1 MGRQKG
7 EGARSKARPSSSSL
21 AASLLPSGSTA
32 AVGFGGYIGRSRLDS
47 SLAGEDSAS
56 FQDIDSEVAVHLKR
70 LARKDP
76 TTKLKALSSLS
87 ELIKEKPGK
96 DLVTVIP
103 QWAFEYKRLLMDYN
117 REVRRATHDT
127 MTNLVTAVGRDLAPH
142 LKSLMGP
149 WWLSQFDSVSEV
161 AQAAK
166 RSLQA
171 AFPASEKRLDALI
184 MCTEEIL
191 MYLEECL
198 NLTPKDMSDKAA
210 ALDEVEEMHNQI
222 ISSSLLALATLLDVL
237 VGVQLERSS
246 SDTESVAAQPKNA
259 SKARLVATSFAEK
272 LFAAHNCF
280 SDFLKFQSAAI
291 RSATYSVLRSFVK
304 NVPHIINDGNM
315 KSVAGIILGAFQE
328 KDPACHS
335 SMWDMILLFSKRFPD
350 SWTSI
355 NVQKTILNRFWHFL
369 RKGCF
374 GSQRTS
380 YPALVLFLD
389 YVPPKAV
396 VGENFFLDF
405 FQNCWAGGS
414 LSNSSTA
421 DRLAFFAAFKEC
433 FLWTLHKA
441 SRYYDGADSIHH
453 FRVTLI
459 ENVLVKILWQNYFSC
474 IGSNEQQYLSKDS
487 GFPLSKTLEASNVKC
502 PITYLQDLK
511 NCIID
516 ILSGIFALEPNLLS
530 GFCMEFQKN
539 CLGLFQ
545 LPLNIDPTIESFERV
560 FQFIILIGQH
570 ASQKGETW
578 PLAYVVG
585 PMLAKSFPM
594 IRSLDSPEGV
604 KLLSV
609 AVSVFGPRQIVQ
621 ELFVHNKEHSFS
633 PDDRVDRSLEADK
646 FIQIFKDTFVP
657 WCLHSH
663 DRSTS
668 ARLDLLLSL
677 LDKECFSEQWCAA
690 IMYAINLEDS
700 GTSSESL
707 DSDQITILALLLEKA
722 RHGITK
728 LKKDEDCRHWIAAE
742 PEHWH
747 SEPLES
753 FTVAL
758 ACSPLSYGTCNS
770 RFLCAVLG
778 GSTEGELTSFVSRKA
793 SILIFEEILKKLLS
807 FIHESSFDWVRDA
820 GSMITAW
827 AINSGLESKS
837 SASTKE
843 MSHFALQVLDG
854 SFFCLKTLIKDS
866 ELVPGILGAVLVIDW
881 EYSLRKSLDNVAE
894 NNETNIESKARL
906 EFGDSVHAF
915 CCKRNK
921 QFRNG
926 LDINNLQRLWG
937 ILIQCIRSSIY
948 NECKLNTEIITSW
961 CCSWI
966 LGFLSCFCQGQLE
979 EQVLLEKLLC
989 ENDTWPLWIV
999 PDFSSPEQLAFRK
1012 ASIHDSGH
1020 CKFVSF
1026 IDKLS
1031 LKLGIDKV
1039 LTGYRKL
1046 ALLSPGGTTLSSSE
1060 ETIHEDVTVR
1070 SWLAA
1075 EILCTW
1081 KWPGGSARDSF
1092 LPLLC
1097 AYAKNNTSP
1106 SKETLLD
1113 SIFIILLDGALVHG
1127 GCGGLNFVIPWPALN
1142 DEVEHIE
1149 EPFLRALVS
1158 FLSTLF
1164 KENIWET
1171 CNAIKLFELVVNKL
1185 YIGEAINMN
1194 CLRILPW
1201 LVNVLL
1207 QPLCDSRSGEADR
1220 DAEHDS
1226 SWNNHIQGII
1236 AGWVQKTILLPPLV
1250 MLETGQ
1256 GVEDWFQ
1263 LVISSYPFVAIG
1275 GIQEL
1280 SLGRVISQ
1288 LERTLL
1294 LELFRKQRQG
1304 VGTSSISNMPPVVQ
1318 LLLSKLIVVSVGYC
1332 WKDFNDED
1340 WEYVLFQLRRWIQS
1354 SVVLMEELAENVD
1367 ENITNNFTLENMDDD
1382 LKKLEQ
1388 IALIPDSFPFDIA
1401 KNALLSFSLC
1411 CGPFG
1416 IKQLND
1422 AENINPLG
1430 TERWDPIKDRILEGI
1445 LRLFFCT
1452 GIAEA
1457 ITSSYCDEAASVIS
1471 SSRSEH
1477 LYFWELVASSVVN
1490 SSVNARDRAVKSVEC
1505 WGLSKGPISSL
1516 FAILFSSKPVPSL
1529 QFAAYVIL
1537 STEPVSNLAILEDI
1551 THLDGNIN
1559 SEEDSRPI
1567 DLSVETSVHL
1577 KKEIACMI
1585 EKYPYEVLEMDL
1597 MAQQRV
1603 NVFLAWSLLLS
1614 YLWSLPS
1621 SSPARERLVQYI
1633 QSFATPVILDCIFQH
1648 IPLDLS
1654 ISQNTKKKDVELP
1667 AGLSEAAIAAT
1678 HAIKTGS
1685 LLFSIESLW
1694 PVEPVKLASLAGALY
1709 GLMICVLPA
1718 YVREW
1723 FSCLRDRSTSSSIE
1737 YFTRAWCSP
1746 SLIANELSQIKKNK
1760 FSDENFSVSV
1770 SKSANEAVA
1779 TYTKEETGMDLVI
1792 RLPVSYP
1799 LRPVDVDCTRSL
1811 GISDVKQRKWLMSMM
1826 SFVRNQNGALA
1837 EAIGIWKRNF
1847 DKEFEGVEECPI
1859 CYSVIH
1865 TANNSLPRL
1874 ACKTCK
1880 HKFHSACLYKWF
1892 STSHKSTCPL
1902 CQSPF

>member
-32 AVGFGGYIGRSRLDS
+32 AVGFGGYVGRSRLDS
-47 SLAGEDSAS
+47 SLAGEDSVP
-56 FQDIDSEVAVHLKR
+56 FLDIDSEVALHLKR

-96 DLVTVIP
+96 DLVTAIP

-127 MTNLVTAVGRDLAPH
+127 MTNLVTVVGRDLAPH
-142 LKSLMGP
+142 LKCLMGP
-149 WWLSQFDSVSEV
+149 WWLSQFDSVFEV
-161 AQAAK
+161 AQSAK

-184 MCTEEIL
+184 LCTSEIL

-198 NLTPKDMSDKAA
+198 KLTPKDMSDKAA

-259 SKARLVATSFAEK
+259 SRARLVATSFAEK

-335 SMWDMILLFSKRFPD
+335 SMWDMILLFSKKFPD
-350 SWTSI
+350 SWTSL
-355 NVQKTILNRFWHFL
+355 NVQKTILHRFWHFL

-374 GSQRTS
+374 GSQQVS

-405 FQNCWAGGS
+405 FQNCWAGRS

-421 DRLAFFAAFKEC
+421 DRLSFFAAFKEC
-433 FLWTLHKA
+433 FLWALHNA
-441 SRYYDGADSIHH
+441 SRYYDGVDSICH

-459 ENVLVKILWQNYFSC
+459 ENVLVKILWQNYFSY
-474 IGSNEQQYLSKDS
+474 IGSIEQQYLSKDS
-487 GFPLSKTLEASNVKC
+487 GFPLSKTLEASNVHYS
-502 PITYLQDLK
+502 ISYLQDLK

-516 ILSGIFALEPNLLS
+516 ILSGIFALEADLLS
-530 GFCMEFQKN
+530 VFCMEFQKN

-545 LPLNIDPTIESFERV
+545 LPLNIDPANESVERV
-560 FQFIILIGQH
+560 IQFIILIGQH

-578 PLAYVVG
+578 PLVYVVG
-585 PMLAKSFPM
+585 PMLAKSFPL

-633 PDDRVDRSLEADK
+633 PDDRVDRMLEAGK
-646 FIQIFKDTFVP
+646 FIQIFKDYFVP
-657 WCLHSH
+657 WCLHGY

-668 ARLDLLLSL
+668 ARLDLLLAL
-677 LDKECFSEQWCAA
+677 LDNECFSEQWSAV

-700 GTSSESL
+700 RTSFEPI

-722 RHGITK
+722 RHEITK
-728 LKKDEDCRHWIAAE
+728 WKKNEDCRHWIAAE
-742 PEHWH
+742 QEHWH

-753 FTVAL
+753 IAIAL
-758 ACSPLSYGTCNS
+758 ACSPLTYGTSNS

-778 GSTEGELTSFVSRKA
+778 GSTEGDLTSFVSRNA
-793 SILIFEEILKKLLS
+793 SILIFDEILKKLLS
-807 FIHESSFDWVRDA
+807 FILESSFDWVRDA
-820 GSMITAW
+820 GSMLTAR
-827 AINSGLESKS
+827 AANSGLESKS
-837 SASTKE
+837 SASMKE

-854 SFFCLKTLIKDS
+854 SFFCWKTLIEDS

-881 EYSLRKSLDNVAE
+881 EYSLTKSFDYVAE
-894 NNETNIESKARL
+894 NNETIIEYKARL
-906 EFGDSVHAF
+906 DFGDSVHAF

-921 QFRNG
+921 QFRKG
-926 LDINNLQRLWG
+926 LDINNLQRLWS
-937 ILIQCIRSSIY
+937 ILIQCIRSFIF
-948 NECKLNTEIITSW
+948 NEYKLKTEFITSL

-966 LGFLSCFCQGQLE
+966 LDFFSCFCQGQLE
-979 EQVLLEKLLC
+979 EQDLLEKLLC
-989 ENDTWPLWIV
+989 ENDMWPLWIV
-999 PDFSSPEQLAFRK
+999 PDFSGPEQLVLRK
-1012 ASIHDSGH
+1012 ASVSAHDSGH

-1026 IDKLS
+1026 IDKLAF
-1031 LKLGIDKV
+1031 KFGIDKV

-1046 ALLSPGGTTLSSSE
+1046 ELSPSE
-1060 ETIHEDVTVR
+1060 ETTHEEVTAR

-1097 AYAKNNTSP
+1097 EYAKNNTSP
-1106 SKETLLD
+1106 SKATLLD

-1127 GCGGLNFVIPWPALN
+1127 GCGGLNFVSPWPALN

-1164 KENIWET
+1164 KENIWGAS
-1171 CNAIKLFELVVNKL
+1171 NAIKLFELVVNKL
-1185 YIGEAINMN
+1185 YIGEAINLN

-1207 QPLCDSRSGEADR
+1207 QPLCDSRSGKADR
-1220 DAEHDS
+1220 DAQHDS
-1226 SWNNHIQGII
+1226 SWENRIQDII
-1236 AGWVQKTILLPPLV
+1236 TGWLQKTIQFPPLV

-1263 LVISSYPFVAIG
+1263 LVISCYPFFAIG

-1280 SLGRVISQ
+1280 NLGRIISP

-1294 LELFRKQRQG
+1294 LELFHKQRHG

-1332 WKDFNDED
+1332 WKEFNDED

-1354 SVVLMEELAENVD
+1354 SVVLMEELAESVD
-1367 ENITNNFTLENMDDD
+1367 ESVTNNFTLDNMDDD

-1388 IALIPDSFPFDIA
+1388 IALITDPFPFDIA

-1430 TERWDPIKDRILEGI
+1430 TERWNPIKDRILEGI

-1457 ITSSYCDEAASVIS
+1457 VASSYCHEAASIIS
-1471 SSRSEH
+1471 SSRFAH

-1537 STEPVSNLAILEDI
+1537 SIEPVSNLAILEDT

-1567 DLSVETSVHL
+1567 DLSTETSVHL

-1585 EKYPYEVLEMDL
+1585 EKFPYEVLEMDL

-1648 IPLDLS
+1648 IPVDLC
-1654 ISQNTKKKDVELP
+1654 ISQSTKKKDVELP

-1678 HAIKTGS
+1678 RAIGTGS

-1737 YFTRAWCSP
+1737 SFTRAWCSP